1 MLAVVHIIRVLL
13 LLSKRSKRGPFF
25 LLLQTCAMYG
35 VCVCWHSSQVFLFI
49 LLFLPSTINLTR
61 TSSSSTFALKV
72 VDPADVPPTIY
83 GGKHHLINCFNG
95 HLYLVAA
102 VKEDVP
108 TLFVV
113 EFLHRVFSI
122 FTE

>member
-1 MLAVVHIIRVLL
+1 M
-13 LLSKRSKRGPFF
+13 
-25 LLLQTCAMYG
+25 

-49 LLFLPSTINLTR
+49 LLFLPSIINLTR